1 MSAKVVTI
9 IVLLVLSVAVGCA
22 FGEWFYRLY
31 LSAIPPVGQSQFNA
45 NAAHVAFLM
54 YGVGVGAGMFV
65 WSLLGMA
72 VSGIMGKTSKRE
84 APAKA

>member
-1 MSAKVVTI
+1 MSAKVVSI

-22 FGEWFYRLY
+22 LGEWFYRLY

-45 NAAHVAFLM
+45 QAAHFAFIT
-54 YGVGVGAGMFV
+54 YGVGVGVVMFV

-72 VSGIMGKTSKRE
+72 VSGIMSKMPKRE